1 MPRRSAPRQVASLD
15 DAPSEPYDLS
25 AQPTI
30 IEVRVKPRSGVRTL
44 VQGED
49 GKWLAQLKA
58 APVAGKANQELI
70 ALVAAQFGCPKSAVT
85 IKSGLSGRT
94 KLVRIESR

>member
-1 MPRRSAPRQVASLD
+1 MSP
-15 DAPSEPYDLS
+15 E
-25 AQPTI
+25 PTI
-30 IEVRVKPRSGVRTL
+30 VEVRVKPRSGLSKL

-58 APVAGKANQELI
+58 APVAGKANQELVT
-70 ALVAAQFGCPKSAVT
+70 LVAAHFGCCKSAVT

-94 KLVRIESR
+94 KLVRIEAR

>member
-1 MPRRSAPRQVASLD
+1 MPRRSAPTQVASLD
-15 DAPSEPYDLS
+15 DAPSKPYDLS

-30 IEVRVKPRSGVRTL
+30 IEVRVKPRSGISTL
-44 VQGED
+44 AQSED
-49 GKWLAQLKA
+49 CKWLAQLKA
-58 APVAGKANQELI
+58 APVAGKANQELV

-94 KLVRIESR
+94 KLVRIESS

>member
-1 MPRRSAPRQVASLD
+1 M
-15 DAPSEPYDLS
+15 
-25 AQPTI
+25 I
-30 IEVRVKPRSGVRTL
+30 IEVRVKPRSGL
-44 VQGED
+44 SSLGQDGN

-70 ALVAAQFGCPKSAVT
+70 ALVAARFGCRKSAVT

-94 KLVRIESR
+94 KLVCIGTG